1 MEKQIKFSGLAKLCL
16 IILLSQIYYVEH
28 CTSTL
33 SDHLYQ
39 FEQIFDSLSKSPIFW
54 DKIGE
59 TTGWKVILQML
70 IEFII
75 SYNFFSKKKVKK
87 LITCLIWLM
96 FHFRYLWNWND
107 QGIHDFDSQYLI
119 FVNYHD
125 GMT

>member
-39 FEQIFDSLSKSPIFW
+39 FEQIFDSVSKSPIFW

-59 TTGWKVILQML
+59 TTG
-70 IEFII
+70 
-75 SYNFFSKKKVKK
+75 
-87 LITCLIWLM
+87 
-96 FHFRYLWNWND
+96 
-107 QGIHDFDSQYLI
+107 
-119 FVNYHD
+119 
-125 GMT
+125 